1 MRSGDLRA
9 RSVRGVRAWRRRA
22 GFERVDCQNDAGL
35 AKVFAVILNAV
46 FLDRGLIMRIYP
58 VLAEASFN
66 CEKSGRE
73 TFLPDVGQRSRAIIP
88 GDDPGDQQPSEDA
101 STAKKGRCQDGGA
114 MEGVGLF

>member
-1 MRSGDLRA
+1 MS
-9 RSVRGVRAWRRRA
+9 
-22 GFERVDCQNDAGL
+22 
-35 AKVFAVILNAV
+35 I
-46 FLDRGLIMRIYP
+46 IYP

-73 TFLPDVGQRSRAIIP
+73 TFLPDVGQRSRATIP

-114 MEGVGLF
+114 MEGVGLFWEQITAAAVGRVMGDDPIVE